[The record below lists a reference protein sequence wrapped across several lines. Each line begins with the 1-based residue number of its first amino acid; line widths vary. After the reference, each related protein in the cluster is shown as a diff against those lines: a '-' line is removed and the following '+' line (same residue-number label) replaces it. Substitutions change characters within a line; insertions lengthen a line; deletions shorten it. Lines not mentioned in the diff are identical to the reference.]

1 MSFDLG
7 TAVSAIRFAEVKPG
21 NYYFRVYAHTG
32 NGMILTL
39 ADEPVRVTGAAVTN
53 ASAEELIQIAE
64 SQVGTKTGEKYWE
77 AYFGTR
83 FRNGNSTPWCGTFVS
98 WCFDQAGL
106 SDRIE
111 DVERFAKDA
120 LYVHRDDAIP
130 LAAGGYYVADLIGLS
145 VFDEEDTEVG
155 TLTDVIETGAND
167 VYEVRLTPD
176 YAAKNTDG
184 ARPGRMPHTV
194 LLPATGECI
203 LQVDLEERRMRVHML
218 PGLV

>member
-1 MSFDLG
+1 MNAKDYFQVGVIAG
-7 TAVSAIRFAEVKPG
+7 THALKGEVRVFPMTDDPERFTKG
-21 NYYFRVYAHTG
+21 
-32 NGMILTL
+32 LTL
-39 ADEPVRVTGAAVTN
+39 LLVTKRG
-53 ASAEELIQIAE
+53 EERQLTVERA
-64 SQVGTKTGEKYWE
+64 
-77 AYFGTR
+77 R
-83 FRNGNSTPWCGTFVS
+83 RNGKFVLLK
-98 WCFDQAGL
+98 FEGL
-106 SDRIE
+106 DRIE

-130 LAAGGYYVADLIGLS
+130 LAEGEYYVADLIGLG

-203 LQVDLEERRMRVHML
+203 LQVDLEERRMKVHML
-218 PGLV
+218 PGLI